1 MFDSDANKHEYFNS
15 ACRRFTDAHNVA
27 ELAPIVKISTQVL
40 RNKLNPEQP
49 HQLTGAEI
57 IRLTK
62 ASGDRALI
70 DGLLMQSGC
79 LPSVPYKNQPAD
91 ISLQTLNASAAL
103 GEIAQEVSAISTGG
117 RVTQSRKNKIL
128 ERTSHLI
135 ACASMIAISLEYRF
149 HSTPTIAAAVDF
161 VNSVALMPGLV

>member
-1 MFDSDANKHEYFNS
+1 MFDYGTNKHSFFNS
-15 ACRRFTDAHNVA
+15 ACTRFGDAHNIA
-27 ELAPIVKISTQVL
+27 ELAPKVKISVQVL

-49 HQLTGAEI
+49 HQLTAVDI
-57 IRLTK
+57 ILLTETT
-62 ASGDRALI
+62 GDRALI

-161 VNSVALMPGLV
+161 VNSVALMPGLL